1 MKKILGLLFLILIQH
16 ILNAQEFRKIDS
28 TLKLGIVGYRIKT
41 NNKGIEKNKVNVNP
55 IGFEK
60 EARDVDIEI
69 KGRIVKA
76 EIDDLNNDGF
86 PDMVI
91 YVVNTNDKSKATV
104 LGISSS
110 GNQNMAAIQFPDIV
124 DDAKLKIGY
133 IGYDQYELLQGT
145 LLRRFPLYDSTDAAN
160 LKPTGMYRQIQ
171 YKVVMG
177 DRGMLKFKVLRTVD
191 YLKK

>member
-1 MKKILGLLFLILIQH
+1 MKKIIGVLFFFLFGQILL
-16 ILNAQEFRKIDS
+16 AQDYKKIDS
-28 TLKLGIVGYRIKT
+28 TLKLGTVGYRIKT
-41 NNKGIEKNKVNVNP
+41 NNKGVDKNKLNVTP

-60 EARDVDIEI
+60 EAREVDIEI
-69 KGRIVKA
+69 KGRVVKA

-104 LGISSS
+104 LGISSNA
-110 GNQNMAAIQFPDIV
+110 NQNMAAIQFPDII

-133 IGYDQYELLQGT
+133 LGYDQYELLQGT
-145 LLRRFPLYDSTDAAN
+145 LLRRFPLYDSTDAATPK
-160 LKPTGMYRQIQ
+160 LTGMYRQIQ
-171 YKVVMG
+171 YKTVMG

-191 YLKK
+191 YVKK